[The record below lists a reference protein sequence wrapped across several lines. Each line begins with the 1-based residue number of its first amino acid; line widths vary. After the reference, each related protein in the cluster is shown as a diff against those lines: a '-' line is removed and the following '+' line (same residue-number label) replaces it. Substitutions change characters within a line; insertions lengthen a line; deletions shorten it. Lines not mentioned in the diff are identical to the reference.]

1 MGDEVL
7 RQFILDSDQE
17 VQDSPNARR
26 SQGTFE
32 RSICRD
38 ADFIDIA
45 NSQPKVLNNNNRTCN
60 RQAAT
65 AKRAML
71 NKSHP
76 IPSVSAAGGVR
87 GRMNVQSHKNLQ
99 TAESSRTTSG
109 PKSSIPKHCPQ
120 PPTFTTVP
128 GIAAPPPHAKKTQVK
143 RRPPLPA
150 TEPDTRGH
158 YEASSCHQCRTKT
171 TRPKMICD
179 QSFNPNCVVR
189 ICRPCLMDRPAYDG
203 MPKLRGPQFQFQP
216 GGKILCMKC
225 RNICPC
231 ITCRK
236 ARGENREMGNSLN
249 EFYDLRDEAKL
260 DALLG
265 KNKKKDKAGF
275 KKSSRP
281 CPSRVEK
288 EPIVGN
294 QDTRTPAEA
303 QKRKNRQQEAGLDE
317 VICLEKSWA
326 ELSSKRERITS
337 ADRSIPGSGSSKIDV
352 NLDILSKHTGKRA
365 STVRDS
371 SDLDREPGCSRKRKL
386 CAEQLTEIDSN
397 CGEDDSPITMDRP
410 IKSEKSIKSERPI
423 KSESAPESPAS
434 MASITHIKL
443 QLWELELEK
452 AREEHARKIA
462 SADAEAKANMMQE
475 FLRCGLTLEDAVK
488 ATEICLCP
496 ATRPQS

>member
-171 TRPKMICD
+171 TRTENDLRSII
-179 QSFNPNCVVR
+179 Q
-189 ICRPCLMDRPAYDG
+189 
-203 MPKLRGPQFQFQP
+203 PKLCCSNMSPLFNGSACLRRHAQASGPTIP
-216 GGKILCMKC
+216 IPT
-225 RNICPC
+225 R
-231 ITCRK
+231 R
-236 ARGENREMGNSLN
+236 ENPLHEMQEYLSLHYVS
-249 EFYDLRDEAKL
+249 E
-260 DALLG
+260 G
-265 KNKKKDKAGF
+265 AG
-275 KKSSRP
+275 
-281 CPSRVEK
+281 RVEK

-352 NLDILSKHTGKRA
+352 NLDILFKHTGKRA